1 MTAPQHSAKGSKPL
15 VRTRTPRPDELS
27 REAFEFIAAVDDYKR
42 RHLRSFLNDEEILL
56 VMRALGYRRSGVAD
70 SARDAPEQGPP
81 AAELAAFA
89 DARERYRREEG
100 RLFPSWSELFDLLAE
115 LGYRRRDDSAA

>member
-1 MTAPQHSAKGSKPL
+1 MTAPQPPSRSSKPL

-56 VMRALGYRRSGVAD
+56 VMRELGYRRPGASEDIHSEEVPP
-70 SARDAPEQGPP
+70 PE
-81 AAELAAFA
+81 AELAAFA